1 MKHRAFAVSLL
12 AGSAVAASFVFAPRP
27 PDQSDITDL
36 FDPAAI
42 ARNMCGA
49 TESLSTFGIPPA
61 AAADIA
67 PATKIWPGLGEHSFK
82 ITTTS
87 QQAQAFFDQG
97 LRLVYGFNFGEA
109 LASFRAAQALDPA
122 CAMCF
127 WGEAF
132 ALGPTLNATMPE
144 ANNAPALAAVQK
156 ADALA
161 HDKDHPTTPRER
173 GLIAALKERYSDDPH
188 KTREALNAAYAD
200 AMYRAYQLF
209 DGDVDMATLHADAA
223 LNESRVTGWWTPDGR
238 LPTPR
243 AASALVALERA
254 LKVDGAHAGAIHYY
268 IHAMDSSPRPERA
281 EPFANKL
288 AGLMPGA
295 GHIVHMPAHIY
306 YRRGRYIDA
315 LNANI
320 DALKVD
326 DAYLGADNSADNVYR
341 YQLYAHN
348 LHFGFASANM
358 AGDEK
363 NALALAGKLDALLA
377 RGVVQRPDYYAAAA
391 YYPRVR
397 FASSKEILALPAPA
411 DTAIFPKGIWH
422 YARASAF
429 VAAGDLNAAR
439 AELAALER
447 LRKET
452 DLEKMLMSYSRTP
465 QMLLLAEEVVRGR
478 IAAQEKNWDEAFKHF
493 AAAITVQGQVR
504 GFDPPAWD
512 FPVKQALGLALLKAG
527 RTEDAMKVL
536 REALMDAPNNATVLY
551 ALAQASEVLKDSPAA
566 SQYRLLYKRA
576 WAGRDAPD
584 LNRI

>member
-1 MKHRAFAVSLL
+1 MKYRLL
-12 AGSAVAASFVFAPRP
+12 ALSVAAGSAVAVSFALTPRAPA
-27 PDQSDITDL
+27 QADISEF

-49 TESLSTFGIPPA
+49 TASLAAFGIPSA

-67 PATKIWPGLGEHSFK
+67 PATKMWPGLGAHSFK

-87 QQAQAFFDQG
+87 AQAQAFFDQG

-132 ALGPTLNATMPE
+132 ALGPTLNAMMPA

-156 ADALA
+156 ADVLA
-161 HDKDHPTTPRER
+161 HDPARPTTPRER
-173 GLIAALKERYSDDPH
+173 GLIAALKVRYSDDPT

-223 LNESRVTGWWTPDGR
+223 LNESRVSGWWTPDGR

-268 IHAMDSSPRPERA
+268 IHAMDSSIRPERA
-281 EPFANKL
+281 EPYANKL
-288 AGLMPGA
+288 AALMPGA

-315 LNANI
+315 LNANL

-326 DAYLGADNSADNVYR
+326 DAYLGEDNSADNVYR

-348 LHFGFASANM
+348 LHFAFAAADM
-358 AGDEK
+358 AGDGR
-363 NALALAGKLDALLA
+363 NALALAARLDDLLG

-391 YYPRVR
+391 HYPRVR
-397 FASSKEILALPAPA
+397 FASRTEILALPAPA
-411 DTAIFPKGIWH
+411 ETAIFPKGIWH
-422 YARASAF
+422 YARASAH
-429 VAAGDLNAAR
+429 VAGNDPKSAR

-452 DLEKMLMSYSRTP
+452 DLEKMLTSYPRTP

-493 AAAITVQGQVR
+493 AAAITVQAQVR

-512 FPVKQALGLALLKAG
+512 FPVKQSLGLALLKAG
-527 RTEDAMKVL
+527 RTEDAVKVL
-536 REALMDAPNNATVLY
+536 REALMDAPNNGTVLY
-551 ALAQASEVLKDSPAA
+551 ALAEASETMKDKPAA
-566 SQYRLLYKRA
+566 AQYRKLYEQA
-576 WAGRDAPD
+576 WAGREAPD
-584 LNRI
+584 LDRI

>member
-27 PDQSDITDL
+27 PDQSDIADL

-49 TESLSTFGIPPA
+49 TGSLSTFGIPPA

-67 PATKIWPGLGEHSFK
+67 PATKMWPGLGEHSFK

-173 GLIAALKERYSDDPH
+173 GLIAALKERYSDDPT

-243 AASALVALERA
+243 ASKASSFPASARA
-254 LKVDGAHAGAIHYY
+254 FF
-268 IHAMDSSPRPERA
+268 SSP
-281 EPFANKL
+281 
-288 AGLMPGA
+288 
-295 GHIVHMPAHIY
+295 
-306 YRRGRYIDA
+306 
-315 LNANI
+315 
-320 DALKVD
+320 
-326 DAYLGADNSADNVYR
+326 
-341 YQLYAHN
+341 
-348 LHFGFASANM
+348 
-358 AGDEK
+358 
-363 NALALAGKLDALLA
+363 
-377 RGVVQRPDYYAAAA
+377 
-391 YYPRVR
+391 
-397 FASSKEILALPAPA
+397 
-411 DTAIFPKGIWH
+411 AIFADAKPKW
-422 YARASAF
+422 
-429 VAAGDLNAAR
+429 
-439 AELAALER
+439 R
-447 LRKET
+447 LC
-452 DLEKMLMSYSRTP
+452 
-465 QMLLLAEEVVRGR
+465 A
-478 IAAQEKNWDEAFKHF
+478 
-493 AAAITVQGQVR
+493 
-504 GFDPPAWD
+504 
-512 FPVKQALGLALLKAG
+512 
-527 RTEDAMKVL
+527 
-536 REALMDAPNNATVLY
+536 
-551 ALAQASEVLKDSPAA
+551 
-566 SQYRLLYKRA
+566 
-576 WAGRDAPD
+576 
-584 LNRI
+584 